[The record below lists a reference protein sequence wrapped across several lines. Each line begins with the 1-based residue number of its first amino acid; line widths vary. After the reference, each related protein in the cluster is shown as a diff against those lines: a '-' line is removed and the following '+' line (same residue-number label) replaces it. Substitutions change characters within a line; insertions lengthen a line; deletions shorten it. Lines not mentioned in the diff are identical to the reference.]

1 MDEDDLEDRGTIP
14 HGSRRQIIQS
24 RSENK
29 RHDAWRCRLSQNSL
43 LRYQVNVAA
52 AFGRGISRAL
62 FPKGARRHDAP
73 STRRQ
78 TNGHGAKTKSQPRCS
93 WLARSWA
100 QQDLNL

>member
-62 FPKGARRHDAP
+62 FPKGAHTSRRPVDAP
-73 STRRQ
+73 PNHSGTAQKQRANR
-78 TNGHGAKTKSQPRCS
+78 GARG
-93 WLARSWA
+93 WLARGR
-100 QQDLNL
+100 NRI